1 LEFGTPYVNFLPE
14 SEGAHLIFRAFD
26 PVTSPVF
33 QLVTTCDEFKHKIRR
48 INGMWQTYSAQ
59 FKVIGWGWHYLC
71 TVLDDFS
78 RYILAYRLAATM
90 VSSDVEQ
97 TLNIALERTGVTQV
111 QVKLRPRLLS
121 DNGHSFIS
129 KPLADYLSHY
139 KIKQFEGCSIRPRAR
154 LNATIVP

>member
-1 LEFGTPYVNFLPE
+1 LEFGTPHVNFLPE
-14 SEGAHLIFRAFD
+14 SKGACLILRAFD
-26 PVTSPVF
+26 PVTSPVL

-48 INGMWQTYSAQ
+48 INEMWQTYSTQ

-78 RYILAYRLAATM
+78 RCILAYRLAATM
-90 VSSDVEQ
+90 ASSDVEQ
-97 TLNIALERTGVTQV
+97 TLNIALKRTGVVQV
-111 QVKLRPRLLS
+111 QLRPRLLS